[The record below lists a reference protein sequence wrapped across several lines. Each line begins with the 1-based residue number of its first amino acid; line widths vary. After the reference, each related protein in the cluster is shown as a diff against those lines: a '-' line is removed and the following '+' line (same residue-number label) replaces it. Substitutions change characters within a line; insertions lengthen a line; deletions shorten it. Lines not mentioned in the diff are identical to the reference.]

1 LVRFGFGT
9 QKDRGGLEVPGIQ
22 HLLHS
27 SLLQEC
33 KIVLLEELP
42 AAPLSCCSLEFILCR
57 GEEQKMPVF
66 CPAYLLEE
74 VRQIFLFA

>member
-42 AAPLSCCSLEFILCR
+42 AAPFLVVASNLSFVGARNRRCR
-57 GEEQKMPVF
+57 YSAPH
-66 CPAYLLEE
+66 
-74 VRQIFLFA
+74 IFWRK